1 MSALARP
8 ITQSV
13 ALRDIR
19 RDWRRWSQAERCGA
33 VTIIMLASIAL
44 PAAMLILAHSV

>member
-8 ITQSV
+8 ITQSA
-13 ALRDIR
+13 ALRDIQ

-33 VTIIMLASIAL
+33 VTIMLASIAL